1 MSTPRIETNK
11 VVSLTYSILD
21 DMGEILE
28 QSDLPISYV
37 HGGKSELFEKLEAAL
52 AGKTI
57 DDQISVT
64 LNPDE
69 GFGQHNPDLTFTDD
83 LENVPEELRFVGA
96 ELEAQNADGESMKF
110 LVSKIKDTELTVDA
124 NHPMAGKTVVFKVK
138 VTDIRD
144 ASSDEARSGKVTSA
158 GPGQGHPLQ

>member
-1 MSTPRIETNK
+1 MSAPQIEANK

-21 DMGEILE
+21 DKGEVLE
-28 QSDLPISYV
+28 QSELPLHYV
-37 HGGKSELFEKLEAAL
+37 HGGKSDLFEKLEAAL
-52 AGKTI
+52 TGKTI
-57 DDQISVT
+57 GDQVSVT
-64 LNPDE
+64 LSPEE

-110 LVSKIKDTELTVDA
+110 IVSEIKEAELTVDA
-124 NHPMAGKTVVFKVK
+124 NHPMAGKTVIFKVK

-144 ASSDEARSGKVTSA
+144 ASSDEART
-158 GPGQGHPLQ
+158 GQPVSTDQSHPLQ